1 MHHAA
6 AAIHWWRRIT
16 HGWPRTNCLFFAV
29 ALYFRRLKF
38 GRQQRIRFRKS
49 HSGWFPHFLYAELR
63 RGKVRLIS
71 YKPLNPIDRKCP
83 PILFRGGVRWG
94 DVAELHKG

>member
-1 MHHAA
+1 MLAT
-6 AAIHWWRRIT
+6 AIDRWWRRIT
-16 HGWPRTNCLFFAV
+16 HGPRTNCLFFAV
-29 ALYFRRLKF
+29 ALYCRRFKF
-38 GRQQRIRFRKS
+38 GRRQRIRFRKS

-71 YKPLNPIDRKCP
+71 YKPPHPVDRKCP

-94 DVAELHKG
+94 DAPHIEINER